1 MRDPIYPDT
10 TELRGPKQAL
20 AQLDGATS
28 DLNAE
33 ALEGRA
39 VGRHPVGR
47 EMALGVSTDA
57 FGGLVPAFADGL
69 PVLFEPNSH
78 ALIVVRHQRDE
89 SVDPRTGRPSLPTLK
104 A

>member
-1 MRDPIYPDT
+1 MRDPIDPDT
-10 TELRGPKQAL
+10 NELRGPTEAL

-39 VGRHPVGR
+39 VGRHPGGR

-57 FGGLVPAFADGL
+57 FGGLVRRICGWSTSVLRVRLACADRVPSPA
-69 PVLFEPNSH
+69 
-78 ALIVVRHQRDE
+78 
-89 SVDPRTGRPSLPTLK
+89 
-104 A
+104 